1 MELNGYRLC
10 RSGTQFAESRET
22 RMTRKSVKNHLFGS
36 PMLHRRFPFSSL
48 ALCLLVS
55 LFSSTALAQAID
67 YERLDRRLTALAQDA
82 GVVGLAVAVI
92 EKGEISFARG
102 YGVTRLEGE
111 PVTPDTVF
119 RWASLSKGV
128 AATLTAKLAAQGSMA
143 LSDNIGSFNTS
154 LRLPGGA
161 ENRGTLE
168 NLLSHMVGIVP
179 NAYDTTL
186 EDGQDPKEIRRS
198 LAQLDAVCPVG
209 DCYSYQNVAFDAVS
223 EVVEN
228 VAQQSYPDVLAREL
242 FKPLGMRT
250 ASIGR
255 EALQSSASWAE
266 PHRYHRGNAK
276 ARLRKVKNAYYRVP
290 AAGGVN
296 GSIRDLAR
304 FARAQM
310 GLVPEVLPASV
321 LENLHTPRVYTRSE
335 QRRMS
340 SKYGGHLRDARYAL
354 GWRVY
359 KYGKAGTRVV
369 GHRGAVDGYRALILF
384 DPASDTGVVALWNSN
399 SRRPSAIQ
407 LEVMDM
413 AYGLPARDWL
423 KLDKGASQ

>member
-1 MELNGYRLC
+1 M
-10 RSGTQFAESRET
+10 S
-22 RMTRKSVKNHLFGS
+22 
-36 PMLHRRFPFSSL
+36 HRRFLFPVL
-48 ALCLLVS
+48 ATCLLAS
-55 LFSSTALAQAID
+55 LFNTPALAQNID

-82 GVVGLAVAVI
+82 GIVGLAVAVI
-92 EKGEISFARG
+92 EAGEISFERG
-102 YGVTRLEGE
+102 YGVTRLDGD

-128 AATLTAKLAAQGSMA
+128 ASTLAAKLASQGSMA
-143 LSDNIGSFNTS
+143 LTDSIGSFETS

-161 ENRGTLE
+161 EQRGTIE

-198 LAQLDAVCPVG
+198 LAKLDAVCPVG

-223 EVVEN
+223 EVVED
-228 VAQQSYPDVLAREL
+228 VTQKSYAEALASEL
-242 FKPLGMRT
+242 FEPLGMKT
-250 ASIGR
+250 ASVRR
-255 EALQSSASWAE
+255 EDLQGATSWAE
-266 PHRYHRGNAK
+266 PHRYYRGNAK
-276 ARLRKVKNAYYRVP
+276 AMRRKVKNAYYRVP

-310 GLVPEVLPASV
+310 GLAPEVIPQEV
-321 LENLHTPRVYTRSE
+321 LDNLHTPRVYTRSE

-340 SKYGGHLRDARYAL
+340 SQYGGHLRDARYAL

-369 GHRGAVDGYRALILF
+369 GHRGAVDGYRAMILF
-384 DPASDTGVVALWNSN
+384 DPALDTGVVALWNSN

-423 KLDKGASQ
+423 KLDKKAAQ

>member
-1 MELNGYRLC
+1 MLNRRFLLPVLAVGLLL
-10 RSGTQFAESRET
+10 S
-22 RMTRKSVKNHLFGS
+22 LFGMS
-36 PMLHRRFPFSSL
+36 
-48 ALCLLVS
+48 AE
-55 LFSSTALAQAID
+55 AQDID
-67 YERLDRRLTALAQDA
+67 YERLDRRLTTLAQDA
-82 GVVGLAVAVI
+82 GIVGLAVAVV

-102 YGVTRLEGE
+102 YGVTREGGD
-111 PVTPDTVF
+111 PVTADTVF

-128 AATLTAKLAAQGSMA
+128 AATLAAKLASQGSMA
-143 LSDNIGSFNTS
+143 LTDRIGSFGTS

-161 ENRGTLE
+161 EREGTLE

-186 EDGQDPKEIRRS
+186 EDGQDPREIRRS
-198 LAQLDAVCPVG
+198 LAKLDAVCPVG
-209 DCYSYQNVAFDAVS
+209 NCYSYQNVAFDAIS
-223 EVVEN
+223 EVVES
-228 VAQQSYPDVLAREL
+228 VSQKTYSDTLASEL
-242 FKPLGMRT
+242 FGPLSMRN

-266 PHRYHRGNAK
+266 PHRYYRGNAK
-276 ARLRKVKNAYYRVP
+276 AKRRKVKDAYYRVP

-296 GSIRDLAR
+296 GSIRDLAH

-310 GLVPEVLPASV
+310 GLLPDI
-321 LENLHTPRVYTRSE
+321 LPQDLLNDLHTPRVYTRSE

-384 DPASDTGVVALWNSN
+384 DPAADTGVVALWNSN
-399 SRRPSAIQ
+399 SRRPTAIQ

-423 KLDKGASQ
+423 KLDKKAAQK